1 MMFNIEFS
9 NRSKKFLKKSDKQ
22 LVVRI
27 IEKIELLK
35 DNPVIH
41 ESKKVMGEYRTFR
54 IRIGDHR
61 VLYEV
66 DWSNKIILVNKID
79 KRSKV
84 YD

>member
-1 MMFNIEFS
+1 MFNIEFS
-9 NRSKKFLKKSDKQ
+9 NQSKKFLKKSDKQ
-22 LVVRI
+22 LAARI

-41 ESKKVMGEYRTFR
+41 DSKKVIGEDKVFR
-54 IRIGDHR
+54 IRIGDYR

-66 DWSNKIILVNKID
+66 DWSNKIILIDKID

>member
-1 MMFNIEFS
+1 MFNIEFS
-9 NRSKKFLKKSDKQ
+9 NQSKKFLKKSDKQ
-22 LVVRI
+22 LAARI

-41 ESKKVMGEYRTFR
+41 DSKKVIGEDQTFR

-66 DWSNKIILVNKID
+66 DWSNKTILIDKID

>member
-1 MMFNIEFS
+1 MSFS
-9 NRSKKFLKKSDKQ
+9 IFYDNQPKKFLKKSDKQ
-22 LVVRI
+22 LAARI

-41 ESKKVMGEYRTFR
+41 DSKKVIGEDQTFR

-66 DWSNKIILVNKID
+66 DWSNKTILIDKID

>member
-1 MMFNIEFS
+1 MFNIEFS
-9 NRSKKFLKKSDKQ
+9 NQSKKFLKKSDKQ
-22 LVVRI
+22 LAARI

-41 ESKKVMGEYRTFR
+41 DSKKVIGEDRTFR

-66 DWSNKIILVNKID
+66 DWNNKTILIDKID

>member
-1 MMFNIEFS
+1 MFNIEFS
-9 NRSKKFLKKSDKQ
+9 NQSKKFLKKSDKQ
-22 LVVRI
+22 LAARI

-35 DNPVIH
+35 DNPVLH
-41 ESKKVMGEYRTFR
+41 DSKKVIGEDKVFR
-54 IRIGDHR
+54 IRIGDYR

-66 DWSNKIILVNKID
+66 DWNNKIILIDKID